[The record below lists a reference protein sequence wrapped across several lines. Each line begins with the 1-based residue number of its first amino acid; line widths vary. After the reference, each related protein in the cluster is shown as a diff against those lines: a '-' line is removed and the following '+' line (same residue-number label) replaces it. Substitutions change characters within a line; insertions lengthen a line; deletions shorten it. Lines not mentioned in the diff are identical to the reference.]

1 MSDATMK
8 YAGGISITLTT
19 IKLIPIIK
27 QGLVK
32 GLKICRLVVA
42 L

>member
-8 YAGGISITLTT
+8 YAGGSITLTT

-32 GLKICRLVVA
+32 GLKICRLVA